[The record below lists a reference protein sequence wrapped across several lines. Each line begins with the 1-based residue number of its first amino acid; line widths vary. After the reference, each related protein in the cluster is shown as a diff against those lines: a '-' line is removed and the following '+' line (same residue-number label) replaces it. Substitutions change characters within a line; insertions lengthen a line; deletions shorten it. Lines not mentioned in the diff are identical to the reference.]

1 MKNFFLCLAVLFV
14 GCHLTSGYVFAEAEA
29 TSAEESE
36 STVVAH
42 QAALAFELA
51 ELGRN
56 QQSPEL
62 LVSAALILHRSGAT
76 AGTEKPT
83 EGELSAEIST
93 SPAAVLEEAK
103 QFRKDDKALA
113 EIIARAADELK
124 EKPRGVVGGPKSYAL
139 KSLSRTHSVTIP
151 LKVQAKKTLSLN
163 VGVQSIPTQP
173 RPKPGTVISKPE
185 PETRTFFVIEVLAG
199 GKTIAKSLPMQK
211 SVNCVPPGT
220 DVTVRV
226 MTSST
231 TPVNATLVTN

>member
-1 MKNFFLCLAVLFV
+1 MAACWAANAASRLRFSSSAFLRFSSVAWRCASSRFFSSMRRF
-14 GCHLTSGYVFAEAEA
+14 
-29 TSAEESE
+29 
-36 STVVAH
+36 
-42 QAALAFELA
+42 
-51 ELGRN
+51 
-56 QQSPEL
+56 
-62 LVSAALILHRSGAT
+62 VSAALILHRSGAT

-163 VGVQSIPTQP
+163 VGVQSIW
-173 RPKPGTVISKPE
+173 V
-185 PETRTFFVIEVLAG
+185 
-199 GKTIAKSLPMQK
+199 
-211 SVNCVPPGT
+211 
-220 DVTVRV
+220 
-226 MTSST
+226 
-231 TPVNATLVTN
+231 

>member
-1 MKNFFLCLAVLFV
+1 
-14 GCHLTSGYVFAEAEA
+14 
-29 TSAEESE
+29 
-36 STVVAH
+36 
-42 QAALAFELA
+42 
-51 ELGRN
+51 
-56 QQSPEL
+56 
-62 LVSAALILHRSGAT
+62 LILHRSGAT

-93 SPAAVLEEAK
+93 SPAALLEEAK

-151 LKVQAKKTLSLN
+151 LKVQAKKTLTLN
-163 VGVQSIPTQP
+163 VAVQSAPTPP
-173 RPKPGTVISKPE
+173 RPVTLPIPKPMVPTVPPMI
-185 PETRTFFVIEVLAG
+185 FIEVLAG

-211 SVNCVPPGT
+211 TLNCIPQGT

-226 MTSST
+226 TTNST
-231 TPVNATLVTN
+231 PAIHATLITN